1 MVNYKTPKIRKSIVS
16 KIYFNNSVTFTTTD
30 NKIGFFQEVIQRTML
45 YVKKNKSL
53 DILGV
58 CDVTNC
64 LFTLTELFEKMNLLN
79 SDVCINDKNHVL
91 ETLQSVNN
99 ELSALFKMYGTES
112 FEDLISICFGS
123 TIEIM
128 PNNGKFELLK
138 KYFHPINYKI
148 INCSSDCELPPK
160 NFDCFEIE
168 NSVKNFNTK
177 VYGIKMCITN
187 SSSDN
192 YMLVY
197 GLVDDVIIDLMQNK
211 YISLLQTKIMN
222 ELPDEPQFH
231 EETFTRF
238 MTSLMLK
245 DYLINTTKDIYNKY
259 SGYLNSVKDI
269 KQKQISCFVKEFI
282 STDIFFKRLYLIQ
295 LLIKSENYENQYLA
309 YLLYDLLSNP
319 DTNGN
324 IDSHEQV
331 MLFDSFPWRLKQYF
345 KNAMKNTVKYTNEL
359 SNFDVNKI
367 PMEQQICRLN
377 VPDSVKEKAMT
388 KLKEIKPK
396 SDDNGSKARQYLDGL
411 MKIPFQIY
419 KREPIL
425 NLMNVVRLEFKELC
439 KNNTMF
445 NIVCKEKYTSLEIIS
460 HLKTLDEKK
469 PLLINV
475 SEKIV
480 NYERDKLVKFS
491 KMINVYIT
499 NNSIKYPKIAV
510 SAKSKTE
517 IKSFILNFLKT
528 DSQYGVDLNE
538 KISQLCLQSTP
549 TESAS
554 SIINS
559 GLSNIRLNLTTIKTY
574 MQNVKKTLDDSIH
587 SHNNAKK
594 QIERIIG
601 QWINGEHDGYCFGFE
616 GPPGVGKTTLA
627 KRGISNCLK
636 DEIGGLRPF
645 AMIQMGG
652 DSNGSTLNGH
662 NYTYV
667 GSTWGSI
674 VQILIDKKCMNPI
687 IFIDEI
693 DKISKTENGK
703 EIIGILTH
711 LLDPSQNEC
720 FQDKYFSGIDIDV
733 SKVLFILSYNDVDAI
748 DKILLDRIHRVKF
761 GSLTLDDKSV
771 IAKNYIM
778 PEILKKMG
786 MDDVIRI
793 DEDVL
798 KFVIDEYTCE
808 PGVRKLKELL
818 FEIVGEINLCSL
830 KDELNETDIPIIVTI
845 EDIKCKY
852 FKTKREIKT
861 KKINNVSKIG
871 IINGLWANSQGKGGT
886 LPIQAKMFPCDKF
899 LELKLTGSQGD
910 VMRESMNVA
919 LTMAWNLTDEKAK
932 INVKELCDRTKE
944 YGVHVHCPDC
954 STPKNGPSALVAI
967 TVVIYSLFAS
977 KKIKGNIG
985 VTGEMTMDG
994 DVTEI
999 GGLDLKF
1006 LGGIKAG
1013 IMEFI
1018 YPSEN
1023 ERDYTEFMEKHAD
1036 TEFIKNIKF
1045 HPVDTIYEVFN
1056 IIFDD

>member
-1 MVNYKTPKIRKSIVS
+1 MVNYKTPKNRKSIVS

-30 NKIGFFQEVIQRTML
+30 TKIVFFQDVIQRTVL
-45 YVKKNKSL
+45 YVKKNKAL
-53 DILGV
+53 DLLGV

-64 LFTLTELFEKMNLLN
+64 LFTLTELFEKLKMLTTTAY
-79 SDVCINDKNHVL
+79 INDKNLVL

-99 ELSALFKMYGTES
+99 ELSALFKMYGTEL
-112 FEDLISICFGS
+112 FEDLISICFGTTLE
-123 TIEIM
+123 TI
-128 PNNGKFELLK
+128 PNDGKFELLK

-148 INCSSDCELPPK
+148 INCSSGCEPPPK

-197 GLVDDVIIDLMQNK
+197 GLVDDVIVDLMQNK
-211 YISLLQTKIMN
+211 YVLALQTNIMT
-222 ELPDEPQFH
+222 ELPNEAQFH
-231 EETFTRF
+231 EETFKRF
-238 MTSLMLK
+238 ISSLMLK
-245 DYLINTTKDIYNKY
+245 DYLINTAKDIYNKY
-259 SGYLNSVKDI
+259 SGYLNSVNDI
-269 KQKQISCFVKEFI
+269 KHKQISCFVKEFI

-324 IDSHEQV
+324 IDSHEQIV
-331 MLFDSFPWRLKQYF
+331 LFDSFPWRLKQYF
-345 KNAMKNTVKYTNEL
+345 KTAMKNTVKYTNEL

-367 PMEQQICRLN
+367 PMEQQICLLN
-377 VPDSVKEKAMT
+377 VPDSVKEKAMS

-425 NLMNVVRLEFKELC
+425 NLMNEVRHEFKELC
-439 KNNTMF
+439 KHIPNL
-445 NIVCKEKYTSLEIIS
+445 NIAVKEKYTSLEIIK

-469 PLLINV
+469 SQPVNI

-480 NYERDKLVKFS
+480 KCERLELVKIT
-491 KMINVYIT
+491 KMINAFIVS
-499 NNSIKYPKIAV
+499 NRIKYPKIAV
-510 SAKSKTE
+510 STKGKPD
-517 IKSFILNFLKT
+517 IKSYIINFLET
-528 DSQYGVDLNE
+528 NSQYVDDVNE
-538 KISQLCLQSTP
+538 KINQLCLQQTP
-549 TESAS
+549 SETA
-554 SIINS
+554 SIILNS
-559 GLSNIRLNLTTIKTY
+559 GLTNIRLKITTIKTY
-574 MQNVKKTLDDSIH
+574 MQTVKKTLDESIH

-636 DEIGGLRPF
+636 DEVGGLRPF

-761 GSLTLDDKSV
+761 GSLTLDDKIV

-786 MDDVIRI
+786 MDDVIQI
-793 DEDVL
+793 DENVL

-830 KDELNETDIPIIVTI
+830 KDELVEADIPIIVTI
-845 EDIKCKY
+845 EDIKHKY
-852 FKTKREIKT
+852 FKTKREMKT
-861 KKINNVSKIG
+861 KKISDVSKIG

-886 LPIQAKMFPCDKF
+886 LPIQSKMFPCNKF

-910 VMRESMNVA
+910 VMKESMNVA
-919 LTMAWNLTDEKAK
+919 LTMAWNLTDEATKLRV
-932 INVKELCDRTKE
+932 NETCEQTKE

-967 TVVIYSLFAS
+967 TVVIYSLFAL
-977 KKIKGNIG
+977 KKIRGNIG

-1013 IMEFI
+1013 ITEFI

-1023 ERDYTEFMEKHAD
+1023 ERDYNEFMEKHTD
-1036 TEFIKNIKF
+1036 TDLIKHIKF
-1045 HPVDTIYEVFN
+1045 HPVNTIYEVFN

>member
-1 MVNYKTPKIRKSIVS
+1 MVNYKTPKNRKSIVS
-16 KIYFNNSVTFTTTD
+16 KIYFNNQVTFTTTD
-30 NKIGFFQEVIQRTML
+30 NKIVFFQEVIQRTLL

-53 DILGV
+53 DLLGV

-64 LFTLTELFEKMNLLN
+64 LFTLTELFEKMKLLTT
-79 SDVCINDKNHVL
+79 DVYINDKNLVL

-99 ELSALFKMYGTES
+99 ELSALFKMYGTEL
-112 FEDLISICFGS
+112 FEDLISICFGT
-123 TIEIM
+123 TIETT
-128 PNNGKFELLK
+128 PNNGKLELLK
-138 KYFHPINYKI
+138 KYFHPIYYKI
-148 INCSSDCELPPK
+148 INCSTDSEIPPK

-187 SSSDN
+187 STSEN

-197 GLVDDVIIDLMQNK
+197 GMVDDVIIDLMQNK
-211 YISLLQTKIMN
+211 YVLALQTKIMN
-222 ELPDEPQFH
+222 ELPVDQHYH
-231 EETFTRF
+231 EETFKRF
-238 MTSLMLK
+238 MSSLMLK
-245 DYLINTTKDIYNKY
+245 DYLINNTKDIYNKY

-269 KQKQISCFVKEFI
+269 KHKQISCFVKEFM
-282 STDIFFKRLYLIQ
+282 SADIFFKRLYLIQ
-295 LLIKSENYENQYLA
+295 LLVKSENYENQYLA

-319 DTNGN
+319 DTSGN
-324 IDSHEQV
+324 IDSHEQII
-331 MLFDSFPWRLKQYF
+331 LFDSFPWRLKQYF
-345 KNAMKNTVKYTNEL
+345 KTAMKNTVKYTNEL

-367 PMEQQICRLN
+367 PMEQQICLLN
-377 VPDSVKEKAMT
+377 VSDSVKEKAMS

-425 NLMNVVRLEFKELC
+425 NLMNEVRVEFKELC
-439 KNNTMF
+439 KHNSNL
-445 NIVCKEKYTSLEIIS
+445 NIEIKEKYTSLEIIK

-469 PLLINV
+469 MQTADIF
-475 SEKIV
+475 EKIV
-480 NYERDKLVKFS
+480 KYERSDLVKIS
-491 KMINVYIT
+491 KIINVYIV

-510 SAKSKTE
+510 STKSKPD
-517 IKSFILNFLKT
+517 IKSYIINFLET
-528 DSQYGVDLNE
+528 NNQYADDLNE
-538 KISQLCLQSTP
+538 KINKLCLQP
-549 TESAS
+549 SAS
-554 SIINS
+554 
-559 GLSNIRLNLTTIKTY
+559 GLLKSCVSNIRLKITTIKTY
-574 MQNVKKTLDDSIH
+574 MQTVKKTLDDSIH

-636 DEIGGLRPF
+636 DEGGGLRPF

-761 GSLTLDDKSV
+761 GSLTLDDKLV
-771 IAKNYIM
+771 IAKSYIM

-786 MDDVIRI
+786 MDDVIQI
-793 DEDVL
+793 DENVM
-798 KFVIDEYTCE
+798 KFIIDEYTCE

-830 KDELNETDIPIIVTI
+830 KDEMAETDIPIIVTI
-845 EDIKCKY
+845 EDIKLKY
-852 FKTKREIKT
+852 FKTKREMKT
-861 KKINNVSKIG
+861 KKISSESKIG

-886 LPIQAKMFPCDKF
+886 LPIQSKMFPCDKF

-910 VMRESMNVA
+910 VMKESMNVA
-919 LTMAWNLTDEKAK
+919 LTMAWNLTDESTKLRVNK
-932 INVKELCDRTKE
+932 ICEQTRE

-967 TVVIYSLFAS
+967 TVVIYSLFAL
-977 KKIKGNIG
+977 KKIKGNVG

-1013 IMEFI
+1013 ITEFI

-1023 ERDYTEFMEKHAD
+1023 ERDYIEFMEKHAGTD
-1036 TEFIKNIKF
+1036 FIKNIKF
-1045 HPVDTIYEVFN
+1045 HPVNTIYEVFD

>member
-1 MVNYKTPKIRKSIVS
+1 MVNYKGSKNKKSVVS
-16 KIYFNNSVTFTTTD
+16 KIYFNNNVTFTTTD
-30 NKIGFFQEVIQRTML
+30 NKIVFFQEVIQQTIL

-53 DILGV
+53 DLLGV

-64 LFTLTELFEKMNLLN
+64 LFTLTELFEKMKVL
-79 SDVCINDKNHVL
+79 STDVYINNKNYVL

-99 ELSALFKMYGTES
+99 ELSALFKMYGTDS
-112 FEDLISICFGS
+112 FEDLISICFGT
-123 TIEIM
+123 TIETI
-128 PNNGKFELLK
+128 PSDGKFELLK

-148 INCSSDCELPPK
+148 INCSSDSEIAPK

-187 SSSDN
+187 SSLEN

-197 GLVDDVIIDLMQNK
+197 GLVDDVIVDLMQNK
-211 YISLLQTKIMN
+211 YVLSLQNKIIN
-222 ELPDEPQFH
+222 ELPNEPQFH
-231 EETFTRF
+231 EETFKRF
-238 MTSLMLK
+238 ISSLMLK

-269 KQKQISCFVKEFI
+269 KHKQISCFVKEFM

-295 LLIKSENYENQYLA
+295 LLVKSENYENQYLA

-319 DTNGN
+319 DSSGN
-324 IDSHEQV
+324 IDSHEQII
-331 MLFDSFPWRLKQYF
+331 LFDSFPWRLKQYF
-345 KNAMKNTVKYTNEL
+345 KTAMKNTVKYTNEL

-367 PMEQQICRLN
+367 PMEQQICLLN
-377 VPDSVKEKAMT
+377 VPDSVKEKAMS

-396 SDDNGSKARQYLDGL
+396 TDDNGSKARQYLDGL

-425 NLMNVVRLEFKELC
+425 KIMNEIRQEFKEMC
-439 KNNTMF
+439 KHNSNL
-445 NIVCKEKYTSLEIIS
+445 NIDIKEKYTSLEIIK
-460 HLKTLDEKK
+460 HIKMMDEKK
-469 PLLINV
+469 LQMVNI

-480 NYERDKLVKFS
+480 NYERSELVKIS
-491 KMINVYIT
+491 KIINGYIV

-510 SAKSKTE
+510 STKSKSD
-517 IKSFILNFLKT
+517 IKSFIINFLET
-528 DSQYGVDLNE
+528 NNQYVDDLNE
-538 KISQLCLQSTP
+538 KINQLCLQSTQIE
-549 TESAS
+549 TAS
-554 SIINS
+554 VIMKL
-559 GLSNIRLNLTTIKTY
+559 GLSNIRLKLATIKTY
-574 MQNVKKTLDDSIH
+574 MQTVKKTLDDSIH

-627 KRGISNCLK
+627 KRGISNCLQ
-636 DEIGGLRPF
+636 DEACGLRPF

-693 DKISKTENGK
+693 DKISKTENGR

-761 GSLTLDDKSV
+761 GSLTLDDKIV
-771 IAKNYIM
+771 IAKSYIM

-786 MDDVIRI
+786 LDDVIQM

-818 FEIVGEINLCSL
+818 FEIVGEINLSSL
-830 KDELNETDIPIIVTI
+830 KDEITEADIPIIVTV
-845 EDIKCKY
+845 EDIKHKY
-852 FKTKREIKT
+852 FKTKREMKT
-861 KKINNVSKIG
+861 KKISEVSKIG

-886 LPIQAKMFPCDKF
+886 LPIQSKMFPCNKF

-910 VMRESMNVA
+910 VMKESMNVA
-919 LTMAWNLTDEKAK
+919 LTMAWNLTDEATK
-932 INVKELCDRTKE
+932 IRVNTICDKTKE

-967 TVVIYSLFAS
+967 TVVIYSLFAL
-977 KKIKGNIG
+977 KKIKGNVG

-1013 IMEFI
+1013 ITEFI

-1023 ERDYTEFMEKHAD
+1023 QRDYIEFMEKYTGMD
-1036 TEFIKNIKF
+1036 FIKNIKF
-1045 HPVDTIYEVFN
+1045 HPVNTIYEVFD